1 MRLGTPREFSSIMF
15 WRQIA
20 TGEYQNVAKKCPRG
34 ITQKQRLQLISLPSE
49 EVRKNV
55 WLISQR
61 SFWL

>member
-1 MRLGTPREFSSIMF
+1 MF